1 MLKIVCPKCMGN
13 GYVKVPVDEGRTVEG
28 DCEYCKNQGEVEINE
43 ETIGDLVS
51 SSEEHYDGSRK

>member
-1 MLKIVCPKCMGN
+1 MGN

-51 SSEEHYDGSRK
+51 SNGRMICKIKNGLLVVII

>member
-1 MLKIVCPKCMGN
+1 MGN